1 MTTNSQLSTIE
12 PKKQKLSKQLG
23 QEQTREM
30 EITWR
35 VISWDGEGKNGRGN
49 VQGIRSIN
57 GRYKIDRGKSR
68 IVWEI
73 LRLICMFIRIYKYD
87 PWT

>member
-1 MTTNSQLSTIE
+1 MNSKMTINSLLSTIE

-35 VISWDGEGKNGRGN
+35 VISWDGEGKNGREN
-49 VQGIRSIN
+49 VQGIRSII
-57 GRYKIDRGKSR
+57 GRHKIVRG
-68 IVWEI
+68 
-73 LRLICMFIRIYKYD
+73 
-87 PWT
+87 

>member
-1 MTTNSQLSTIE
+1 MNSKMTINSLLSTIE

-49 VQGIRSIN
+49 VQGIRSII
-57 GRYKIDRGKSR
+57 GRHKIDSVG
-68 IVWEI
+68 WGGAG
-73 LRLICMFIRIYKYD
+73 
-87 PWT
+87 